1 MNIDKEQNQTEIEKI
16 RVPKKDSGRGIGGD
30 LKKSPLFRNRDLVAD
45 FDLGFLGGPQ
55 KRTGF
60 KLSIW
65 MWLAATID
73 TLVIAALSCF
83 FMLCLSVMIKHG
95 LKQTL
100 GFTLMRDNALMT
112 FLVFFIF
119 CGWMYFIASRT
130 LTGASIGEHTCAL
143 RLGQP
148 HERVKRSY
156 LPRVIIR
163 TTMTLLTGIVTL
175 PLLSLLVKKDIVGRI
190 TGLNIYSLK

>member
-1 MNIDKEQNQTEIEKI
+1 MIIDQHQPQAEIEKT
-16 RVPKKDSGRGIGGD
+16 RVPKKDSGVGGN
-30 LKKSPLFRNRDLVAD
+30 LAKSSLFRQRDLAPD

-73 TLVIAALSCF
+73 TLVIAALTCLS
-83 FMLCLSVMIKHG
+83 MLCYSMLLKLG

-100 GFTLMRDNALMT
+100 GFTLNQNNALMT

-119 CGWMYFIASRT
+119 CGWMYFISSRT

-163 TTMTLLTGIVTL
+163 TTMTLLTGIITM
-175 PLLSLLVKKDIVGRI
+175 PLLSLLFKKDLVGRI

>member
-1 MNIDKEQNQTEIEKI
+1 MIIEKNQSHNEIEKT
-16 RVPKKDSGRGIGGD
+16 RVPKRDSGRGVD
-30 LKKSPLFRNRDLVAD
+30 LTKSPLFRDQHID

-73 TLVIAALSCF
+73 TLVVLSLSCF
-83 FMLCLSVMIKHG
+83 FMFCYSLMIKLG
-95 LKQTL
+95 LRSAL
-100 GFTLMRDNALMT
+100 GFTLSHENVVMT
-112 FLVFFIF
+112 FSVFFLF
-119 CGWMYFIASRT
+119 SGWMYFIAMRA
-130 LTGASIGEHTCAL
+130 LTGASVGEKSCSL

-156 LPRVIIR
+156 LARVVIR
-163 TTMTLLTGIVTL
+163 TTLTLLTGIVTL
-175 PLLSLLVKKDIVGRI
+175 PLLSLIFKTDIVGRM

>member
-1 MNIDKEQNQTEIEKI
+1 MIIEKDQSHSEIEKT
-16 RVPKKDSGRGIGGD
+16 RVPKKDSGRIED
-30 LKKSPLFRNRDLVAD
+30 IVKSSVLLREGNGVD

-60 KLSIW
+60 RLSIW

-73 TLVIAALSCF
+73 TLVIAAMSCF
-83 FMLCLSVMIKHG
+83 FMLCLSILIKLG
-95 LKQTL
+95 LKQTF
-100 GFTLMRDNALMT
+100 GFILLPENALMT
-112 FLVFFIF
+112 FLVFFTF

-130 LTGASIGEHTCAL
+130 LIGASIGEHTCSL

-156 LPRVIIR
+156 LARVVIR
-163 TTMTLLTGIVTL
+163 TTMTLLTGIITL
-175 PLLSLLVKKDIVGRI
+175 PLLSLIVKKDIVGRF
-190 TGLNIYSLK
+190 TGLYIYSLK

>member
-1 MNIDKEQNQTEIEKI
+1 MIIEKNQSHNEIEKT
-16 RVPKKDSGRGIGGD
+16 RVPKKDSGRGAD
-30 LKKSPLFRNRDLVAD
+30 LTKSALFRDQHID

-60 KLSIW
+60 RLSIW

-73 TLVIAALSCF
+73 TLVVLSVSCF
-83 FMLCLSVMIKHG
+83 FMLCYSLMMKLG
-95 LKQTL
+95 LRSAL
-100 GFTLMRDNALMT
+100 GFTLSHENVVMT
-112 FLVFFIF
+112 FSVFFLF
-119 CGWMYFIASRT
+119 SGWMYFIAMRA
-130 LTGASIGEHTCAL
+130 LTGSSIGEKTCSL

-156 LPRVIIR
+156 LARVVIR
-163 TTMTLLTGIVTL
+163 TTLTLFTGIITL
-175 PLLSLLVKKDIVGRI
+175 PLLSLAFKTDIVGHI

>member
-1 MNIDKEQNQTEIEKI
+1 MIIEKDQSHNEIEKT
-16 RVPKKDSGRGIGGD
+16 RAPKKDSGVSGD
-30 LKKSPLFRNRDLVAD
+30 LTKSPLFRRGYNMVD

-60 KLSIW
+60 RLSIW

-83 FMLCLSVMIKHG
+83 FMLSLSVMVKLG
-95 LKQTL
+95 LRQSL
-100 GFTLMRDNALMT
+100 GFTLSHENALMT
-112 FLVFFIF
+112 FLVVFTF

-163 TTMTLLTGIVTL
+163 TTMTLLTGIITL

>member
-1 MNIDKEQNQTEIEKI
+1 MIIEKDRSQVDI
-16 RVPKKDSGRGIGGD
+16 EKTRVPKKDSGRGGD
-30 LKKSPLFRNRDLVAD
+30 LTKSPLFRREYNVVD

-73 TLVIAALSCF
+73 TLVIASLSCF
-83 FMLCLSVMIKHG
+83 FMLCLSALIRLG
-95 LKQTL
+95 LRPVL
-100 GFTLMRDNALMT
+100 GFTLVQDNALTT

-119 CGWMYFIASRT
+119 SGWMYFIASRT
-130 LTGASIGEHTCAL
+130 LTGASIGERTCDL

-156 LPRVIIR
+156 LARVIIR
-163 TTMTLLTGIVTL
+163 TTMTLLTGIITL
-175 PLLSLLVKKDIVGRI
+175 PLLSLVLKKDIVGRI
-190 TGLNIYSLK
+190 TDLNIYSLK

>member
-1 MNIDKEQNQTEIEKI
+1 MIVDQNQAEIQIDKT
-16 RVPKKDSGRGIGGD
+16 RVPKKNSGNNGD
-30 LKKSPLFRNRDLVAD
+30 LAKSSLFRDRGSFAD

-73 TLVIAALSCF
+73 TLVIAALTCF
-83 FMLCLSVMIKHG
+83 AMLCYSLLMKLG
-95 LKQTL
+95 LKQAL
-100 GFTLMRDNALMT
+100 GFTLARDNAVMT

-119 CGWMYFIASRT
+119 CGWMYFISSRT

-163 TTMTLLTGIVTL
+163 TTMTLLTGIITM
-175 PLLSLLVKKDIVGRI
+175 PLLSLLFKKDLVGRI

>member
-1 MNIDKEQNQTEIEKI
+1 MIIEKDQSKVNI
-16 RVPKKDSGRGIGGD
+16 EKTRVPKNDSGIGGD
-30 LKKSPLFRNRDLVAD
+30 LTRSPLFRRGHAID

-60 KLSIW
+60 RLSIW

-83 FMLCLSVMIKHG
+83 FMLCLSVMIKLG
-95 LKQTL
+95 LRQTL
-100 GFTLMRDNALMT
+100 GFTLSHENVLMT

-130 LTGASIGEHTCAL
+130 LTGASVGEHTCAL

-148 HERVKRSY
+148 HERIKRSY
-156 LPRVIIR
+156 LWRVIIR
-163 TTMTLLTGIVTL
+163 TTMTLLTGIITL
-175 PLLSLLVKKDIVGRI
+175 PLLSLVVKIDISGRL

>member
-1 MNIDKEQNQTEIEKI
+1 MIIEKNQSHNEIEQT
-16 RVPKKDSGRGIGGD
+16 RVPKKDSGHGAD
-30 LKKSPLFRNRDLVAD
+30 LTKSALFRDQHIE

-73 TLVIAALSCF
+73 TLVVLSMSCF
-83 FMLCLSVMIKHG
+83 FMLCYSLMIKLG
-95 LKQTL
+95 LRSAL
-100 GFTLMRDNALMT
+100 GFTLSHENVGMT
-112 FLVFFIF
+112 FSIFFLF
-119 CGWMYFIASRT
+119 SGWMYFIAMRA
-130 LTGASIGEHTCAL
+130 LTGASIGEKTCSL

-156 LPRVIIR
+156 LARVVIR
-163 TTMTLLTGIVTL
+163 TTLTLITGIITL
-175 PLLSLLVKKDIVGRI
+175 PLLSLVFKTDIVGHI

>member
-1 MNIDKEQNQTEIEKI
+1 MIIEKDQSHNEIEKT
-16 RVPKKDSGRGIGGD
+16 RVPKKDSGTSGD
-30 LKKSPLFRNRDLVAD
+30 LAKSSLFRRDYNVVD

-60 KLSIW
+60 RLSIW

-73 TLVIAALSCF
+73 TLVVAAISCF
-83 FMLCLSVMIKHG
+83 FMLCLAVLIKLG
-95 LKQTL
+95 LRQTL
-100 GFTLMRDNALMT
+100 GFTLSSENALMT
-112 FLVFFIF
+112 FLVFFTF

-130 LTGASIGEHTCAL
+130 LTGASLGEHTCAL

-148 HERVKRSY
+148 HERVKRTY
-156 LPRVIIR
+156 LARVVIR
-163 TTMTLLTGIVTL
+163 TTMTLLTGIITL
-175 PLLSLLVKKDIVGRI
+175 PLLSLLVKKDIAGRI

>member
-1 MNIDKEQNQTEIEKI
+1 MIIDHNQPQPEIKKT
-16 RVPKKDSGRGIGGD
+16 RVPAKDSGG
-30 LKKSPLFRNRDLVAD
+30 KSSLFSERHLVAD
-45 FDLGFLGGPQ
+45 FGLGFLGGPQ

-60 KLSIW
+60 RLSIW

-73 TLVIAALSCF
+73 TLIIAALSCF
-83 FMLCLSVMIKHG
+83 FMLCLSVMMKLG
-95 LKQTL
+95 LKQAL
-100 GFTLMRDNALMT
+100 GFTLLRDNALIT

-119 CGWMYFIASRT
+119 CGWMYFISSRT
-130 LTGASIGEHTCAL
+130 LTGASIGERTCAL

-148 HERVKRSY
+148 HERVKKSY

-163 TTMTLLTGIVTL
+163 TTMTLLTGIITM
-175 PLLSLLVKKDIVGRI
+175 PLLSLLLNKDVVGRI

>member
-1 MNIDKEQNQTEIEKI
+1 MIIEKDQSQVEIEKI
-16 RVPKKDSGRGIGGD
+16 RVPKKDSGRGGD
-30 LKKSPLFRNRDLVAD
+30 LTKSPLFRRDLHID

-60 KLSIW
+60 RLSIW

-73 TLVIAALSCF
+73 TLVILSVSCF
-83 FMLCLSVMIKHG
+83 FMLCYSLMLKLG
-95 LKQTL
+95 LRSSL
-100 GFTLMRDNALMT
+100 GFTLSGANVAMT
-112 FLVFFIF
+112 FSVFFLF
-119 CGWMYFIASRT
+119 SGWMYFISTRA
-130 LTGASIGEHTCAL
+130 LTGASIGERTCSL

-156 LPRVIIR
+156 LPRVVIR
-163 TTMTLLTGIVTL
+163 TTMTLLTGIITL
-175 PLLSLLVKKDIVGRI
+175 PLLSLLFKTDIVGRI

>member
-1 MNIDKEQNQTEIEKI
+1 MIIEKDQSHNEIEKT
-16 RVPKKDSGRGIGGD
+16 RVPKKDSGTSGD
-30 LKKSPLFRNRDLVAD
+30 LIKSPLFRRDYSVVD

-60 KLSIW
+60 RLSIW

-73 TLVIAALSCF
+73 TLVIAAMSCF
-83 FMLCLSVMIKHG
+83 FLLCLSVMIKLG
-95 LKQTL
+95 LRQTL
-100 GFTLMRDNALMT
+100 GFTLSHENALMT
-112 FLVFFIF
+112 FLVFFTF

-130 LTGASIGEHTCAL
+130 LTGASLGEHTCAL

-156 LPRVIIR
+156 LARVVIR
-163 TTMTLLTGIVTL
+163 TTMTLLTGIITL
-175 PLLSLLVKKDIVGRI
+175 PLLSLLVKKDIAGRL

>member
-1 MNIDKEQNQTEIEKI
+1 MIIEKNQSHNEIEKT
-16 RVPKKDSGRGIGGD
+16 RVPKKDSGTSGD
-30 LKKSPLFRNRDLVAD
+30 LTKSPLFRSGYNVVD

-60 KLSIW
+60 RLSIW

-83 FMLCLSVMIKHG
+83 FMLCLSVMVKFG
-95 LKQTL
+95 LRQAL
-100 GFTLMRDNALMT
+100 GFTLSHENALMT
-112 FLVFFIF
+112 FLVVFTF
-119 CGWMYFIASRT
+119 CGWMYFISSRT

-156 LPRVIIR
+156 LARVIIR
-163 TTMTLLTGIVTL
+163 TTVTLLTGIITL

>member
-1 MNIDKEQNQTEIEKI
+1 MIIERNQSHNEIEKT
-16 RVPKKDSGRGIGGD
+16 RVPKKDSGRRVD
-30 LKKSPLFRNRDLVAD
+30 LTKSALFRDQHID

-73 TLVIAALSCF
+73 TLVVLSMSCF
-83 FMLCLSVMIKHG
+83 FMLCYSLMIKLG
-95 LKQTL
+95 LRSAL
-100 GFTLMRDNALMT
+100 GFTLSHENVVMT
-112 FLVFFIF
+112 FSVFFLF
-119 CGWMYFIASRT
+119 SGWMYFIAMRA
-130 LTGASIGEHTCAL
+130 LTGASIGEKTCSL

-156 LPRVIIR
+156 LARVIIR
-163 TTMTLLTGIVTL
+163 TTLTLFTGIITL
-175 PLLSLLVKKDIVGRI
+175 PLLSLVFNTDIVGRI

>member
-1 MNIDKEQNQTEIEKI
+1 MIIEKNQSHNEIEKT
-16 RVPKKDSGRGIGGD
+16 RVPKKDSGHSGD
-30 LKKSPLFRNRDLVAD
+30 LTKSPLFRRGYNIVD

-60 KLSIW
+60 RLSIW

-73 TLVIAALSCF
+73 TLVIAAISCF
-83 FMLCLSVMIKHG
+83 FMFCLTAAIKLG
-95 LKQTL
+95 LRQAL
-100 GFTLMRDNALMT
+100 GFTLSNENALMT
-112 FLVFFIF
+112 FLVCFIF
-119 CGWMYFIASRT
+119 TGWMYFIASRT

-156 LPRVIIR
+156 LARVIIR
-163 TTMTLLTGIVTL
+163 TTMTLCTGIIML

>member
-1 MNIDKEQNQTEIEKI
+1 MIIEKNQSYNEIEKT
-16 RVPKKDSGRGIGGD
+16 RVPKKDSERSGD
-30 LKKSPLFRNRDLVAD
+30 LTQSPLFRRDYNVVD

-60 KLSIW
+60 RLSIW

-73 TLVIAALSCF
+73 TLVIAAMSCF
-83 FMLCLSVMIKHG
+83 FMLCLSVMLKLG
-95 LKQTL
+95 LRQTL
-100 GFTLMRDNALMT
+100 GFTLSHENALMT
-112 FLVFFIF
+112 FLVFFTF
-119 CGWMYFIASRT
+119 TGWMYFIASRT

-148 HERVKRSY
+148 HERVKKSY
-156 LPRVIIR
+156 LARVIIR
-163 TTMTLLTGIVTL
+163 TTMTLFTGIITL

>member
-1 MNIDKEQNQTEIEKI
+1 MIIEKNQSHNEIEKT
-16 RVPKKDSGRGIGGD
+16 RVPKKDSGVSGD
-30 LKKSPLFRNRDLVAD
+30 LTKSPLFRSGYNIVD

-60 KLSIW
+60 RLSIW
-65 MWLAATID
+65 MWLATTID

-83 FMLCLSVMIKHG
+83 FMLSLSVMVKLG
-95 LKQTL
+95 LRQSL
-100 GFTLMRDNALMT
+100 GFTLSHENALMT
-112 FLVFFIF
+112 FLVVFTF

-156 LPRVIIR
+156 LARVIIR
-163 TTMTLLTGIVTL
+163 TTVTLLTGIITL